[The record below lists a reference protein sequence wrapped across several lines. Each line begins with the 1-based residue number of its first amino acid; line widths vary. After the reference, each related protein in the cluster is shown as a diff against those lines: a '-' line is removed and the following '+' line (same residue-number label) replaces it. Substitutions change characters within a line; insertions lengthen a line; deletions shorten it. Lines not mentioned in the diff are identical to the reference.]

1 VRHLLQRLRMA
12 IRALWHRERIE
23 QELDEELQSF
33 LDATVDDKMRS
44 GMTREQAV
52 RAARLQ
58 IGSEPAIKEAVREVG
73 WEARI
78 ETTWRDVAYA
88 ARSLARSPAFSAV
101 AVLTLGIGIAATT
114 AIFSIVH
121 GVLIEPL
128 PYPHSERMVRLFMNA
143 PPSES
148 PSKRQYRG
156 PLGLTADQMNEVRT
170 RVRSLSHVGT
180 SAGTLRG
187 LRGKEEAA
195 RLQGARVSASLFE
208 LIEARP
214 VLGRRFL
221 AADEVAGAEPVVI
234 ISYNAWQRFFAA
246 NPSIVGTSIT
256 MDSALGPRVEFRY
269 TVIGVMPPTF
279 AYPDN
284 LTYFWLPFQPLS
296 PTGTPQTG
304 WVVARL
310 ADGASVAAAEAEVTA
325 VLRALRPQAPETR
338 YELTYEH
345 RELVQPVRQGLMV
358 LMGAVGFVLLIACVN
373 VANLLLARTAAR
385 RHEMAVRVAIGAGR
399 SRLIRQMLTESL
411 LLAALGGIAGT
422 ALAIAAIRVLKT
434 LATTMARIDVSP
446 GGFPRIDSIELD
458 LPVLAFTFT
467 CCLVTGILFGIVP
480 AVLSSQVDP
489 VRSLKGDW
497 TGERKGR
504 LRFLNLRHAL
514 VVAEVALAMVL
525 LVGGALLARSFANL
539 SAIEPGYSADNVLTF
554 QVSLPVSG
562 YSNPR
567 LRAFAEDVVSRLR
580 LLPGVQAAAYANQ
593 LPMVNLSDTAGGLWP
608 TPDPKRAPT
617 PIGPDARFISRDY
630 FNVFGIRILRG
641 RGLTEA
647 DDEGHPRVLLVNQA
661 LVNRDFEGQ
670 DPIGRTVFVGRD
682 VQPWEIVGVV
692 DDVRQFALDRD
703 PAPQFFADLRQWS
716 GQGAFFPIGAYYAIR
731 TTTNGEQL
739 LPAIREIVAG
749 LDQEAALFSIAP
761 MRALVANT
769 IARPRLYASLLSAFA
784 VAGLT
789 LALIGIYGVVG
800 YTVAQRTREIGI
812 RVSLGAARRDV
823 IALMMR
829 QSLALT
835 AAGIAV
841 GLGAAAGISRYLES
855 LLFGVTRFDATT
867 FAVVVAAFTIVA
879 ALATYI
885 PARRATKVD
894 PLVALRSN

>member
-1 VRHLLQRLRMA
+1 MKLLHRLRLA
-12 IRALWHRERIE
+12 IAALWHRDRIE

-33 LDATVDDKMRS
+33 LAAAVDANIQS
-44 GMTREQAV
+44 GMTREQAA

-58 IGSEPAIKEAVREVG
+58 LGNQPAIKEAVREVG
-73 WEARI
+73 WDAQI
-78 ETTWRDVAYA
+78 ETTWRDLTYA
-88 ARSLARSPAFSAV
+88 ARSLSRSPGFAAV

-114 AIFSIVH
+114 AIFSVVH
-121 GVLIEPL
+121 GVLLEPL
-128 PYPHSERMVRLFMNA
+128 PYRDSKRMVRLIMNA

-148 PSKRQYRG
+148 PSKRQFRG
-156 PLGLTADQMNEVRT
+156 PLGLTADQLAEVRA
-170 RVRSLSHVGT
+170 RVRAFSHVGT
-180 SAGTLRG
+180 SGGTLRG

-195 RLQGARVSASLFE
+195 HLQGARVSASLFDM
-208 LIEARP
+208 IAAQP
-214 VLGRRFL
+214 VLGRSFL
-221 AADEVAGAEPVVI
+221 SADEAPGAEPVVI
-234 ISYNAWQRFFAA
+234 ISYHAWQRFFAA
-246 NPSIVGTSIT
+246 NPSIVGSAIM
-256 MDSALGPRVEFRY
+256 MDSVLGPRIEYRY
-269 TVIGVMPPTF
+269 TVIGVMPPEF

-304 WVVARL
+304 PLVARL

-325 VLRALRPQAPETR
+325 VLRAIRPQAPETR
-338 YELTYEH
+338 YELASEH
-345 RELVQPVRQGLMV
+345 RELVQPVRQGLII

-399 SRLIRQMLTESL
+399 RRLIRQMLTESL
-411 LLAALGGIAGT
+411 LLAALGGVAGT
-422 ALAIAAIRVLKT
+422 ALALAAIRVLKA

-458 LPVLAFTFT
+458 LPVLAFTFA
-467 CCLVTGILFGIVP
+467 CCVVTGIVFGLVP
-480 AVLSSQVDP
+480 AVWSSHVDP

-497 TGERKGR
+497 AGDRKGSN
-504 LRFLNLRHAL
+504 RFLNLRHVL

-539 SAIEPGYSADNVLTF
+539 AAIEPGYTADNVLTF
-554 QVSLPVSG
+554 QVSLPVSR
-562 YSNPR
+562 YTNVRS
-567 LRAFAEDVVSRLR
+567 RAFAEDVVTRLR
-580 LLPGVQAAAYANQ
+580 LLPGVQSAAYANQ

-608 TPDPKRAPT
+608 TPDPARAPT

-630 FNVFGIRILRG
+630 LSVFGIRILSG

-670 DPIGRTVFVGRD
+670 NPIGKTVFVGRD

-731 TTTNGEQL
+731 TTASSAQL

-749 LDQEAALFSIAP
+749 LDAEAALFNIAP
-761 MRALVANT
+761 MKALVANT
-769 IARPRLYASLLSAFA
+769 LARPRLYASLLSAFA

-800 YTVAQRTREIGI
+800 YTVTQRTREIGI
-812 RVSLGAARRDV
+812 RVSLGAERRDV
-823 IALMMR
+823 IALVMR
-829 QSLALT
+829 QSLVLT
-835 AAGIAV
+835 AAGIVV
-841 GLGAAAGISRYLES
+841 GLGTAAAISRYLES
-855 LLFGVTRFDATT
+855 LLFGVTRFDITT
-867 FAVVVAAFTIVA
+867 FAAVVAAFTIVA
-879 ALATYI
+879 ALASYV
-885 PARRATKVD
+885 PARRATTVD
-894 PLVALRSN
+894 PLLALRSN